1 MKQESKSLL
10 TQWIPSIIYWNVR
23 LLSKNWETSQSD
35 IIQEAVLEWM
45 SKKGLKTQDYYKENK
60 PEFNELVI
68 KHGGSKFR
76 DQSLKGIPIRGISV
90 NKLTSL
96 NLTVASLQ
104 TQKPKSGILTQAI
117 IDQLEKIGWTFLT
130 LEEAK
135 IKSLTDDSIKLTGE
149 MMDSSESVETDDI
162 YDKLFYKLDKKEL
175 IKEGQRYTYD
185 DLLSIKAQNEEVEE
199 LSPEV
204 ESEATEAMDRI
215 NKLLNKEG
223 G

>member
-1 MKQESKSLL
+1 MKEKKSKSLL
-10 TQWIPSIIYWNVR
+10 TQWVPSLIYWNLR

-45 SKKGLKTQDYYKENK
+45 SKKGLKTQDYFKENK
-60 PEFNELVI
+60 SEFNKLTI

-90 NKLTSL
+90 NKITAL
-96 NLTVASLQ
+96 NLIVASFQ

-135 IKSLTDDSIKLTGE
+135 IKSLTDDSISLTGE

-162 YDKLFYKLDKKEL
+162 YDKLFYKLDKKGL
-175 IKEGQRYTYD
+175 IKENVSYTYD
-185 DLLSIKAQNEEVEE
+185 DLLALKTESDETVSSEVETE
-199 LSPEV
+199 A
-204 ESEATEAMDRI
+204 SEAMTRI
-215 NKLLNKEG
+215 SALLGEDG
-223 G
+223 R